1 MVQIK
6 VRQDDFTVDYTRDI
20 LPELFLGQASDCDF
34 SASDVLVRMNCSDV
48 ISNIDK
54 AQQTLL
60 IACEQIKDAVLIQRL
75 REQADNGIRIYLLLG
90 DAKLNQSVIDTLS
103 GRCLIRS
110 GVVQQ
115 GALVMV
121 DHITNQSKGFL
132 LTDHQMLVTSEA
144 QTWAIELE
152 SQQREDSVRSFC
164 KLFWEAA
171 ETEYLQQNQPQ
182 SALHHPDGAIVT
194 NHSNQLRGALQDNIS
209 AALETVTSVSNLLFK
224 PKSNSYQLLLSSNA
238 PDISQLARHGVALTD
253 KFIPSLL
260 LSDDGNWLLPDAADS
275 SITNW
280 CLQLSDTQST
290 KLKHAYSQALLDA
303 SWQFKSSVCIGEL
316 QSQQELRFV
325 EVPELVRSVE
335 PVRNH
340 TLQDIYTESI
350 DEFLNGSAKDLAQD
364 VLNWR
369 PDLLAHQINYQ
380 VTIHPPY
387 SPAGASMDGLYDA
400 WSAAENDWQERIVSL
415 EHQQRVIDEQQASI
429 PDRLKGFLK
438 SFLLGQG
445 QSVKQL
451 DRELTLLKNW
461 SVTQATPAE
470 RVAQQKR
477 LVELHE
483 RIRERGKDTA
493 EKRDAAAK
501 QDQWENER
509 IILEKQLSEIKL
521 TVDDKSEKQT
531 QFLAQIPI
539 QEQQINS
546 NFISVWKK
554 SADSLAD
561 KQLED
566 AQINDLQPEQF
577 LPDVLLEDQ
586 DQEHELLS
594 ARAECLRQKREA
606 LRTMTVEHA
615 QQWKNSFKEKVWK
628 KHYGALD
635 RVLENHRLA
644 LQKIKRDQQEIEKAV
659 SSTQSQLESV
669 QTKLNNHGQ
678 NFVYQADKS
687 NALDQQLG
695 LKNTSY
701 KLMYFAWPV
710 EELPMGGTELR
721 SNNKQRYLVI
731 FNTDQLEQAR
741 IDADALNSKI
751 VCDKEFI
758 NA

>member
-1 MVQIK
+1 MAQLK
-6 VRQDDFTVDYTRDI
+6 VRQDDFTVDYTGVT
-20 LPELFLGQASDCDF
+20 LPDLFLGQASDCDF
-34 SASDVLVRMNCSDV
+34 LASNLLVRMSCSDV
-48 ISNIDK
+48 ISNIGK
-54 AQQTLL
+54 ARQTLL
-60 IACEQIKDAVLIQRL
+60 IACEQIKDAVLIQKL
-75 REQADNGIRIYLLLG
+75 CELADSGIRIYLLLG
-90 DAKLNQSVIDTLS
+90 DEKLNQRAIDTLS
-103 GRCLIRS
+103 GRCLIR
-110 GVVQQ
+110 GGAIQQ
-115 GALVMV
+115 GALFIV
-121 DHITNQSKGFL
+121 DHITNQSQGFL
-132 LTDHQMLVTSEA
+132 LTDHQMLVTSET
-144 QTWAIELE
+144 QTWAIELD
-152 SQQREDSVRSFC
+152 SQQCEDSVRSFC

-194 NHSNQLRGALQDNIS
+194 NHSHQLRGALHDSIRD
-209 AALETVTSVSNLLFK
+209 ALETVTGVSNLLFK
-224 PKSNSYQLLLSSNA
+224 PQSDSYQLLLSSNA

-253 KFIPSLL
+253 NSIPSLL
-260 LSDDGNWLLPDAADS
+260 LSDDGNWLLPDAADAS
-275 SITNW
+275 MTNW
-280 CLQLSDTQST
+280 CLQLSYAQST
-290 KLKHAYSQALLDA
+290 KLEHAYRQALLDA
-303 SWQFKSSVCIGEL
+303 SWQFKASVCIGEL
-316 QSQQELRFV
+316 QSQQEMRFV
-325 EVPELVRSVE
+325 EQPELVRSVE
-335 PVRNH
+335 SVRNH

-350 DEFLNGSAKDLAQD
+350 DDFLNDRAQELAQD
-364 VLNWR
+364 VLNWQ

-387 SPAGASMDGLYDA
+387 SPAGASKDGLYDE
-400 WSAAENDWQERIVSL
+400 WNAAENDWQERLASL
-415 EHQQRVIDEQQASI
+415 EHQQRVIDEQQAGI
-429 PDRLKGFLK
+429 PDRLKGFLQN
-438 SFLLGQG
+438 FLLGQG
-445 QSVKQL
+445 HSVKQL
-451 DRELTLLKNW
+451 DRELELLKDW

-470 RVAQQKR
+470 RAAQKKR

-483 RIRERGKDTA
+483 RIRQRSKDTA
-493 EKRDAAAK
+493 EKQDAAAQ
-501 QDQWENER
+501 QDQWEHER
-509 IILEKQLSEIKL
+509 TILEKQLSEIKL

-546 NFISVWKK
+546 DFISAWEK

-566 AQINDLQPEQF
+566 AQINDLQLEQF

-586 DQEHELLS
+586 EQELLS
-594 ARAECLRQKREA
+594 ASAECLRQKREA

-644 LQKIKRDQQEIEKAV
+644 LQKIKRDLQEIEKAV
-659 SSTQSQLESV
+659 SSAQAQLENA

-687 NALDQQLG
+687 NALDRQLG
-695 LKNTSY
+695 LNETSH
-701 KLMYFAWPV
+701 KSIHFAWPV
-710 EELPMGGTELR
+710 EELPMNGTELR

-741 IDADALNSKI
+741 RDADALNSKI

>member
-20 LPELFLGQASDCDF
+20 LPELFLEQASDCDF

-54 AQQTLL
+54 ARQTLL

-171 ETEYLQQNQPQ
+171 KTEYLQQNQPQ
-182 SALHHPDGAIVT
+182 SALDHPDGAIIT
-194 NHSNQLRGALQDNIS
+194 NHSNQMRGALQDNIS
-209 AALETVTSVSNLLFK
+209 AALETVTGVSNLLFK
-224 PKSNSYQLLLSSNA
+224 PQSNSYQLLLSSNA

-253 KFIPSLL
+253 KSIPSLL
-260 LSDDGNWLLPDAADS
+260 LSDDGNWLLPDAADTN
-275 SITNW
+275 ITNW
-280 CLQLSDTQST
+280 CLQLSDAQST
-290 KLKHAYSQALLDA
+290 KLEYAYRQALLDA
-303 SWQFKSSVCIGEL
+303 SWQFKSSVCIGAL

-325 EVPELVRSVE
+325 EKPELVCSVE

-387 SPAGASMDGLYDA
+387 SPAGASMDGLYEA

-415 EHQQRVIDEQQASI
+415 EHQQRVIDEQQAGI
-429 PDRLKGFLK
+429 PDRLKGFIK

-451 DRELTLLKNW
+451 DRELTLLKGW

-470 RVAQQKR
+470 RAGQHKK
-477 LVELHE
+477 LVELHK
-483 RIRERGKDTA
+483 RIHQRSKDTA
-493 EKRDAAAK
+493 EKQDAAAQ
-501 QDQWENER
+501 QDQWEHER
-509 IILEKQLSEIKL
+509 TILEKQLSEMKL
-521 TVDDKSEKQT
+521 TVDDRSKKQA

-546 NFISVWKK
+546 DFISAWKK
-554 SADSLAD
+554 SVDSLAD

-566 AQINDLQPEQF
+566 AQVNDLQPEQF

-586 DQEHELLS
+586 DQELLL

-606 LRTMTVEHA
+606 LHTMTVEHA

-644 LQKIKRDQQEIEKAV
+644 LQKIKRDLQEIEKAV
-659 SSTQSQLESV
+659 CSAQAQLESA

-678 NFVYQADKS
+678 NFVYQADNS

-695 LKNTSY
+695 LKNTSH
-701 KLMYFAWPV
+701 KLMHFAWPV
-710 EELPMGGTELR
+710 EELPMAGTELR
-721 SNNKQRYLVI
+721 SHNKQRYLII

-741 IDADALNSKI
+741 IDADLLNSKI